1 VFAWRAY
8 KRLIEQA
15 AEREE
20 RFLVIFD
27 RIERTLQRNNDVIER
42 NSTALADMRDE
53 VRANTQAIV
62 RLLDRLDG
70 GEQPA

>member
-1 VFAWRAY
+1 MGVLD
-8 KRLIEQA
+8 RLD
-15 AEREE
+15 
-20 RFLVIFD
+20 LT
-27 RIERTLQRNNDVIER
+27 IERNNGVVES

-53 VRANTQAIV
+53 LRANTQAIL